1 MEQNK
6 LKAIMFA
13 FLAAVFYAI
22 NVPISKV
29 LLQYVGPTT
38 MAALL
43 YLGAGIGIGIMS
55 LFNKKDREKAE
66 SLTKAELPYIVGMI
80 VLDIAAPIFLMLGI
94 SYGSSAN
101 ASLLGNF
108 EIVATT
114 VIALILFKEAVTK
127 RLWVAIGL
135 ITLSSILLSFEGTD
149 SFHFSYGSLLVI
161 MATVC
166 WGLENNCTRELSS
179 KSTYQ
184 IVMLKGL
191 CSGLGALVI
200 SLIKKESFPGFG
212 YIAIALALGF
222 VAYGLSIFM
231 YVRAQNVLGAAKT
244 SAYYAV
250 NPLIGALLAF
260 VFLSESLSWMY
271 VIALIVMVIGSA
283 LVVVDT
289 FIRQHDH
296 EHQHAFTHSHGG
308 STHTHTVRHSHVHKH
323 YLTEEKHRHRHSI
336 EELECLAEEK
346 DR

>member
-1 MEQNK
+1 MEKNK

-29 LLQYVGPTT
+29 LLQHVGPTT

-43 YLGAGIGIGIMS
+43 YLGAGIGIGMMS